1 MITATRYRA
10 LAEIN
15 RQSKLGAEIARAQ
28 SDISTGKRL
37 QAASDDPIAAA
48 RVSELR
54 RAQADQ
60 AVWTRNIQTAKS
72 VAAQVDTAMSNVG
85 DIFNRVKELT
95 LAGATE
101 SVSPSDRQAIVQE
114 LASLRTSLAN
124 IQTSTTPTGQPLFPT
139 DAPLQVST
147 SATQR
152 LSATAQRSDVFE
164 GIAFA
169 HGADTLDWVIG
180 DAIAAISTDD
190 VTTRR
195 ALSDANLSD
204 VDIAITHVTDQ
215 RAAQGVRAA
224 QLDIAADTIEE
235 ASTQLAEERSSLE
248 DTDVA
253 ATVMKLN
260 AKTLS
265 LQAAQAAFAK
275 VNRNTLFDFL
285 S

>member
-10 LAEIN
+10 MAEIN
-15 RQSKLGAEIARAQ
+15 RLSKIGAEIARAQ
-28 SDISTGKRL
+28 SDISTGVRITKP
-37 QAASDDPIAAA
+37 SDDPIAAA

-54 RAQADQ
+54 RAQGDQ
-60 AVWTRNIQTAKS
+60 VVWARNIQTAKS
-72 VAAQVDTAMSNVG
+72 IAAEVDQQMTNAG

-101 SVSPSDRQAIVQE
+101 SASPSDRQAIVLE
-114 LASLRTSLAN
+114 LNALRTSLAN
-124 IQTSTTPTGQPLFPT
+124 IATSTTPTGQPLFPT
-139 DAPLQVST
+139 DAPLLIST
-147 SATQR
+147 SLTQR
-152 LSATAQRSDVFE
+152 LAATAQRSDVFE
-164 GIAFA
+164 GLTL
-169 HGADTLDWVIG
+169 GAGTGTLDDVIRTAAE
-180 DAIAAISTDD
+180 AIAENDMA
-190 VTTRR
+190 TRR
-195 ALSDANLSD
+195 TLANASLTDVNTALSR
-204 VDIAITHVTDQ
+204 VTDQ

-224 QLDIAADTIEE
+224 QLDIAANTVEE
-235 ASTQLAEERSSLE
+235 AQTQLAEERSSLE

-253 ATVMKLN
+253 ATIMRLN

>member
-10 LAEIN
+10 IAEIN
-15 RQSKLGAEIARAQ
+15 RQAKLGAEIARAQ
-28 SDISTGKRL
+28 SDISTGKRIDKP
-37 QAASDDPIAAA
+37 SDDPIAAA
-48 RVSELR
+48 RITEIR

-60 AVWTRNIQTAKS
+60 TVWSRNIETAKS
-72 VAAQVDTAMSNVG
+72 VAAEVDTAMTNVA

-101 SVSPSDRQAIVQE
+101 SASPADRAAITQE
-114 LASLRTSLAN
+114 LTSLRSSLAS
-124 IQTSTTPTGQPLFPT
+124 IQTSTTPTGQSLFPV
-139 DAPLQVST
+139 DSPLLIST

-152 LSATAQRSDVFE
+152 LAATAQRSDVFDA
-164 GIAFA
+164 IPFQ
-169 HGADTLDWVIG
+169 HGAATLDSSIG
-180 DAIAAISTDD
+180 DAITAISTDD
-190 VTTRR
+190 AATRR
-195 ALSDANLSD
+195 ALADVSLSD
-204 VDIAITHVTDQ
+204 IDVAVRHVTDQ

-224 QLDIAADTIEE
+224 QLDNATDTME
-235 ASTQLAEERSSLE
+235 AVETQLAEERSSLE

-265 LQAAQAAFAK
+265 LQAAQQAFAK

>member
-10 LAEIN
+10 TAEIN
-15 RQSKLGAEIARAQ
+15 RQAKLGAEIARAQ
-28 SDISTGKRL
+28 SDISTGKRINT
-37 QAASDDPIAAA
+37 ASDDPIAAG
-48 RVSELR
+48 RISEIR

-60 AVWTRNIQTAKS
+60 AVWARNISTAQS
-72 VAAQVDTAMSNVG
+72 VASEVDTAMSTMSDV
-85 DIFNRVKELT
+85 FNRVKELT
-95 LAGATE
+95 LAASTD
-101 SVSPSDRQAIVQE
+101 SASDSDRAAAVQE
-114 LASLRTSLAN
+114 LTQLRTSLAN
-124 IQTSTTPTGQPLFPT
+124 LKTSTTPTGQALFPA
-139 DAPLQVST
+139 DAPLLIST

-152 LSATAQRSDVFE
+152 LAATAQASDVFG
-164 GIAFA
+164 GITYA
-169 HGADTLDWVIG
+169 HSTGTLD
-180 DAIAAISTDD
+180 DAIGNAISAISTSDP
-190 VTTRR
+190 TARR
-195 ALSDANLSD
+195 TAVNENISDLDA
-204 VDIAITHVTDQ
+204 AITHVTDQ

-224 QLDIAADTIEE
+224 QLDTAADTMQSQ
-235 ASTQLAEERSSLE
+235 ATDLSEERSSLE

>member
-10 LAEIN
+10 IAEIN
-15 RQSKLGAEIARAQ
+15 RQAKLGAEIARAQ
-28 SDISTGKRL
+28 SDISTGKRIDKP
-37 QAASDDPIAAA
+37 SDDPIAAA
-48 RVSELR
+48 RITEIR

-60 AVWTRNIQTAKS
+60 TIWSRNIETAKS
-72 VAAQVDTAMSNVG
+72 VAAEVDTAMTNVA

-101 SVSPSDRQAIVQE
+101 SASPADRAAITQE
-114 LASLRTSLAN
+114 LTSLRSSLAS
-124 IQTSTTPTGQPLFPT
+124 IQTSTTPTGQSLFPV
-139 DAPLQVST
+139 DSPLLIST

-152 LSATAQRSDVFE
+152 LAATAQRSDVFD
-164 GIAFA
+164 GIPFA
-169 HGADTLDWVIG
+169 HGTGTLDSSIG
-180 DAIAAISTDD
+180 AAIDAIATDD

-195 ALSDANLSD
+195 ALADVSLSD
-204 VDIAITHVTDQ
+204 IDIAVRHVTDE

-224 QLDIAADTIEE
+224 QLDTATDTME
-235 ASTQLAEERSSLE
+235 AVVTQLAEERSSLE

-253 ATVMKLN
+253 ATVMRLN

-265 LQAAQAAFAK
+265 LQAAQQAFAK

>member
-10 LAEIN
+10 SAEIN
-15 RQSKLGAEIARAQ
+15 RQTKLGAEIARAQ
-28 SDISTGKRL
+28 SDISTTKRL
-37 QAASDDPIAAA
+37 QSASDDPIAAA
-48 RVSELR
+48 RVSEIR
-54 RAQADQ
+54 RSQADQ
-60 AVWTRNIQTAKS
+60 TVWSRNIQTAKA
-72 VAAQVDTAMSNVG
+72 VAAEVDTAMGNVA

-95 LAGATE
+95 LAGATD
-101 SVSPSDRQAIVQE
+101 SVSSSDRLAMVQE
-114 LASLRTSLAN
+114 LTSLRTALAN
-124 IQTSTTPTGQPLFPT
+124 IQTSTTPTGQPLFPS

-152 LSATAQRSDVFE
+152 LAATAQRSDVFD
-164 GIAFA
+164 GISYSS
-169 HGADTLDWVIG
+169 GTGTLDA
-180 DAIAAISTDD
+180 AIAASITAISTDD
-190 VTTRR
+190 VAARR
-195 ALSDANLSD
+195 ALADVNLGD
-204 VDIAITHVTDQ
+204 VDKAITHVTDQ

-224 QLDIAADTIEE
+224 QLDTAADTIQE
-235 ASTQLAEERSSLE
+235 ASIQLAEERSSLE

-275 VNRNTLFDFL
+275 VNRNTLFDLL

>member
-15 RQSKLGAEIARAQ
+15 RQSKIGAEIARAQ
-28 SDISTGKRL
+28 SDISSGVRL
-37 QAASDDPIAAA
+37 RRASDDPIAAS

-60 AVWTRNIQTAKS
+60 TVWARNIQTAKS
-72 VAAQVDTAMSNVG
+72 VAAEVDQQMTNVG

-101 SVSPSDRQAIVQE
+101 SASAADRQAIVLE
-114 LASLRTSLAN
+114 LNALRTSLAN
-124 IQTSTTPTGQPLFPT
+124 IQTTTTPTGQALFPT
-139 DAPLQVST
+139 DAPLLIST
-147 SATQR
+147 SLTQR
-152 LSATAQRSDVFE
+152 LAATAQRSDVFE
-164 GIAFA
+164 GLALSS
-169 HGADTLDWVIG
+169 GTGTLDDVIEAAA
-180 DAIAAISTDD
+180 DAIGTADMATRRTMAYVALTD
-190 VTTRR
+190 VTT
-195 ALSDANLSD
+195 
-204 VDIAITHVTDQ
+204 AIGHVTDQ

-224 QLDIAADTIEE
+224 QLDIAAETVEQ
-235 ASTQLAEERSSLE
+235 AQTQLAEERSSLE

-253 ATVMKLN
+253 ATIMRLN
-260 AKTLS
+260 GKTLS

-285 S
+285 G